1 MEPDYVTGKPRL
13 WLRLDGGVLFVASF
27 ILFAATHQPWW
38 IYPVLLF
45 VPDVF
50 MIGYLRD
57 TKIGAFCY
65 NASHSYFLPSLV
77 LLFGWEWHHILPIA
91 VGVIWIGHIGM
102 DRLLGYGLKYDDSFK
117 STHLGNLAKKK
128 S

>member
-1 MEPDYVTGKPRL
+1 MEPTYVSGKPRL
-13 WLRLDGGVLFVASF
+13 WLRLDGGVVFVASIF
-27 ILFAATHQPWW
+27 LFAVTHQPWW

-45 VPDVF
+45 VPDIF
-50 MIGYLRD
+50 MMGYFRD
-57 TKIGAFCY
+57 TSVGAFCY
-65 NASHSYFLPSLV
+65 NVGHSYFLPSLV
-77 LLFGWEWHHILPIA
+77 VLFGWEWHHILPIA

-117 STHLGNLAKKK
+117 NTHLGNLAKKQ